1 MAMPNEAE
9 RTPELIFKEFEEDIR
24 TRYSHQRAE
33 KIKEAIPLLEA
44 GGRETEKLQA
54 IWEWAL
60 AFLRTIDSPG
70 ERKRLKDR
78 FGPFAIMEGGRQLP
92 DPAIFTDEAL
102 DYYMKRAN
110 ETSNPIHRSR
120 YCDFLWEKRR
130 DHNFARTAI
139 DAYLECLPIYL
150 GNGWYNQASDAI
162 ARAMELALSLN
173 DEKRI
178 TKVRGHLLRAM
189 DRLSAIGDHP
199 ALRYCLDLTDTLLAM
214 KKETT
219 DLDFQK
225 ALDVCRKGVSFYASQ
240 NGGFMY
246 HLARDFEERQALLW
260 QMLGN
265 EEETDNARV
274 RVGELYEKEA
284 ELKGA
289 GSNMLAAIF
298 LQEAAQHY
306 ANIGRSDKVQ
316 ELKVKVKQRWQAVVD
331 GGEFKMVETTVRLPT
346 KEIHEYA
353 RGIVSQGIHKAL
365 LAVSLDLNLVPDIER
380 CRKVAT
386 EQKQEFPLLGL
397 IPRSTVRGDR
407 QVASASTQEEI
418 DEANAL
424 AQYSIDSGLS
434 QICLGK
440 VFEMMRQDGGFT
452 TDSLVSYMSS
462 SPFFDED
469 KLEMTRVGIERYFAD
484 DHVSAI
490 HILVP
495 QLEDVLRRIIDKLG
509 LPTTSRTPEGLTR
522 EKPLKEVLDTPELK
536 ALLGDRVW
544 FYFKYVLE
552 HQLGENLRN
561 DVAHGLITKDRCT
574 RQLTEMVLH
583 LLLRLAPYEVRSK
596 APNI

>member
-1 MAMPNEAE
+1 MPNKVG
-9 RTPELIFKEFEEDIR
+9 RTPELIFKEFEEDIH
-24 TRYSHQRAE
+24 TRYSHQLAE
-33 KIKEAIPLLEA
+33 KIKEAILLLEA
-44 GGRETEKLQA
+44 HEHESEKQQA

-60 AFLRTIDSPG
+60 ASLITRDSPS
-70 ERKRLKDR
+70 ERKRLKGR
-78 FGPFAIMEGGRQLP
+78 FGPLATREDGSQLP

-102 DYYMKRAN
+102 AYYAERAAK
-110 ETSNPIHRSR
+110 TSNPIHRAR

-130 DHNFARTAI
+130 NYNFARSAV

-150 GNGWYNQASDAI
+150 ANGWYHEVADAI
-162 ARAMELALSLN
+162 SRSMELALSVN
-173 DEKRI
+173 DGKRI
-178 TKVRGHLLRAM
+178 TKVREHLLQAM

-199 ALRYCLDLTDTLLAM
+199 ALRYCLDLIDTLLVM
-214 KKETT
+214 KKGTT

-260 QMLGN
+260 QMLRN
-265 EEETDNARV
+265 KEETDNARA

-306 ANIGRSDKVQ
+306 ANIGRSDKV
-316 ELKVKVKQRWQAVVD
+316 EKLKAKVRHRWEAAAD
-331 GGEFKMVETTVRLPT
+331 GGEFKRIETTVKLPT
-346 KEIHEYA
+346 KQIDEY
-353 RGIVSQGIHKAL
+353 IQDIISQGINKAL
-365 LAVSLDLNLVPDIER
+365 LIVSLDLNLVPDIER

-397 IPRSTVRGDR
+397 VPRSTLRGAR
-407 QVASASTQEEI
+407 RVAFASTPEEI
-418 DEANAL
+418 DEANTL
-424 AQYSIDSGLS
+424 AQYSIDLGLG
-434 QICLGK
+434 QIYLGR

-469 KLEMTRVGIERYFAD
+469 KLGVIRVGIERYFVAD
-484 DHVSAI
+484 YVSAV

-495 QLEDVLRRIIDKLG
+495 QLEDVLRRIIGKLG
-509 LPTTSRTPEGLTR
+509 ISTTSLAPDGLTR
-522 EKPLKEVLDTPELK
+522 EKPLNEVLNTPELK
-536 ALLGDRVW
+536 SLLGDRVW
-544 FYFKYVLE
+544 FYFKYVLD

-574 RQLTEMVLH
+574 RQLTETVLH
-583 LLLRLAPYEVRSK
+583 LFLRLTPYKVRNQTP
-596 APNI
+596 AT